1 MARLGHNYPITMIG
15 QTISHYRVV
24 QRLGGG
30 GMGVVYQAE
39 DITLGRQVALKFLP
53 PEISQDKLAMER
65 FVREARAAAAL
76 NHPNICTIHE
86 IGSHENQQFL
96 VMELLEGQTLKHRID
111 GSPVKLDDLLDIAL
125 QIADALDAAHAKG
138 IVHRDIK
145 PANIFVVK
153 RGHAK
158 VLDFGL
164 AKLATKHNRVAETID
179 AAVTSVDLTSPGTAL
194 GTVAYMSPE
203 QSRGEELDA
212 RTDLFSLGAVLYE
225 MATGKPAFSGNT
237 SAIIFDAI
245 MHRAPAA
252 PVRLNS
258 SVPPELERIIGKALE
273 KERAARY
280 QSAAD
285 LRADLKR
292 LKQDTDSGRVSAL
305 GARQAE
311 AETKKSVAVLYFQN
325 LSSTKDD
332 EYFRDG
338 ITEDLITEL
347 LKIKGLHVF
356 TRSAVLAYRD
366 KSVSAPQ
373 VGQELNAAFVLEG
386 SLRRAGDRLRIN
398 AQLLDTR
405 TGHGVWAERY
415 DRELKD
421 IFAVQDEITRSIT
434 QALRITLST
443 PEEKAIAR
451 KPTENVRAYDYY
463 LRGRSYARRVTRPDL
478 ELAMEMY
485 DRAIELDSNFAL
497 AYAGLGIAC
506 GHYHEWHEQNPRWTE
521 KGLAACA
528 RALALDPQLPEALAA
543 RARISF
549 AMHNPAEAIEY
560 ARRAIELKPD
570 CESAYWAFGQ
580 ACFVSDRWEE
590 GAAMV
595 EQAVNASGD
604 DYNTYIP
611 FYNILKR
618 LGREEQAEQVRHRQ
632 LRALELHLERVPE
645 DVRARILAS
654 AIYAGR
660 GREADA
666 VRAVEMALLLRPN
679 DPNIHYNAACTYA
692 LLQKKP
698 ETLARLKKAREC
710 GFINMEWAARDPDL
724 ICLHDDT
731 EFHKVIGETK
741 GAD

>member
-1 MARLGHNYPITMIG
+1 MIG

-24 QRLGGG
+24 EKLGGG

-39 DITLGRQVALKFLP
+39 DITLGRHVALKFLP
-53 PEISQDKLAMER
+53 PEISRDKLAMER

-96 VMELLEGQTLKHRID
+96 VMELLEGQTLKRRID
-111 GSPVKLDDLLDIAL
+111 GSPIKLDELLDIAL
-125 QIADALDAAHAKG
+125 EIADALDAAHAKG

-164 AKLATKHNRVAETID
+164 AKLATNRGRVADPVD
-179 AAVTSVDLTSPGTAL
+179 AAVTSADLTSPGTAL

-212 RTDLFSLGAVLYE
+212 RSDLFSLGAVLYE
-225 MATGKPAFSGNT
+225 MATGKPAFAGNT

-245 MHRAPAA
+245 LHRTPPA
-252 PVRLNS
+252 PVRLNP
-258 SVPPELERIIGKALE
+258 SVPQELERIINKALE
-273 KERAARY
+273 KEPRARY

-292 LKQDTDSGRVSAL
+292 LKQDTDSGRVSGL
-305 GARQAE
+305 GAKQPAAE
-311 AETKKSVAVLYFQN
+311 AKKSVAVLYFQN
-325 LSSTKDD
+325 LSSAKDD

-366 KSVSAPQ
+366 KPVSAPQ
-373 VGQELNAAFVLEG
+373 VGQELSAAYVLEG

-434 QALRITLST
+434 QALRVTLST

-463 LRGRSYARRVTRPDL
+463 LRGRSYARRITRPDL

-485 DRAIELDSNFAL
+485 DRAIELDPNFAL
-497 AYAGLGIAC
+497 AHAGLGIAC
-506 GHYHEWHEQNPRWTE
+506 GVYHEWHEQNPRWTE

-528 RALALDPQLPEALAA
+528 RALALDPQLPDALAA
-543 RARISF
+543 RSRI
-549 AMHNPAEAIEY
+549 AYALHNQPEAIDY

-570 CESAYWAFGQ
+570 CEGAYWAFGQ

-595 EQAVNASGD
+595 EQAVKASGD

-618 LGREEQAEQVRHRQ
+618 LGREELAAKVRDQQ
-632 LRALELHLERVPE
+632 LRALESHLERVPE

-654 AIYAGR
+654 AIYAGM

-666 VRAVEMALLLRPN
+666 VRAVEMAVLLRPN

-692 LLQKKP
+692 LLLKKP
-698 ETLARLKKAREC
+698 EALALLRKAREC
-710 GFINMEWAARDPDL
+710 GFNTMEWASRDPDL
-724 ICLHDDT
+724 TCLYDDP
-731 EFHKVIGETK
+731 EFKKIIGDSK
-741 GAD
+741 SAD